1 MCMQLFQGGGCS
13 ADFCGRIRKCLVDLS
28 HFFLQNWFCIG
39 AKALQKW
46 RVFILQRNKDEK
58 VTTVQVVKNMAI
70 KSECINANS
79 YDLKCILAEKY
90 YSKFSPVQAQ
100 SERSRLRIVNSS
112 KIQLH

>member
-1 MCMQLFQGGGCS
+1 MFGGFIS
-13 ADFCGRIRKCLVDLS
+13 
-28 HFFLQNWFCIG
+28 FFLQNWFCIG

-90 YSKFSPVQAQ
+90 YSKFSPVPAQ
-100 SERSRLRIVNSS
+100 SERSRLRLVDSS
-112 KIQLH
+112 KIRLH